1 MSSLYVN
8 RRPYVE
14 VTTCANLLLSPVPW
28 FSGSPVLAPYN
39 GLVATF
45 LDELPPEARE
55 RLQPLLS
62 GKWTLPGDHPLA
74 AHDGRR
80 LGDYRLLVLLGPKNN
95 VGSRYFRLFLTDQGG
110 CLGEPPLA
118 LGLYGAG
125 PFPAYNWV
133 ELVRYEP
140 AVSFGG
146 VRLDLPA
153 AALDLPLFQALSEL
167 VPAGGHIMCEYDS
180 PGQQATARI
189 LTLGYPPVT
198 SPLGFLMFQ
207 AGARSYRDWY
217 ISEGG
222 REGPRKLQGYKP
234 FNEEIARDKSETLR
248 RELVELLSRP
258 ENAAHGR
265 WNDVAR
271 RLGQLALDQL
281 DREGAPA
288 SG

>member
-1 MSSLYVN
+1 M
-8 RRPYVE
+8 
-14 VTTCANLLLSPVPW
+14 
-28 FSGSPVLAPYN
+28 
-39 GLVATF
+39 ATF
-45 LDELPPEARE
+45 LDQLPPEARE

-62 GKWTLPGDHPLA
+62 GKWTVPGDHPLSA
-74 AHDGRR
+74 LEGRR
-80 LGDYRLLVLLGPKNN
+80 LGDHRLLVLLGPKNN
-95 VGSRYFRLFLTDQGG
+95 VGSRYFRLFLADTGG
-110 CLGEPPLA
+110 RLGEPPLA

-146 VRLDLPA
+146 APLDLPA
-153 AALDLPLFQALSEL
+153 AGLDLPLFQALSEL

-198 SPLGFLMFQ
+198 SPVGYLMFQ
-207 AGARSYRDWY
+207 AGCRSYRDWY

-222 REGPRKLQGYKP
+222 REGPRKLQGFKP
-234 FNEEIARDKSETLR
+234 LNADIALDKREKLR
-248 RELVELLSRP
+248 QELVTFLARP
-258 ENAAHGR
+258 ETSGQEQ
-265 WNDVAR
+265 WCTVAR
-271 RLGQLALDQL
+271 PLAQSALDQL
-281 DREGAPA
+281 DRESAPA